1 MSRYTNMTVFTVKE
15 EPLNENTVN
24 DSDVQNARNY
34 LSNKRF
40 CMKFGRFFMEILKSR
55 YQGISPLSPY

>member
-1 MSRYTNMTVFTVKE
+1 MSQYTNMTVFTVKK

-40 CMKFGRFFMEILKSR
+40 SMKFGRFFMEILKSG
-55 YQGISPLSPY
+55 YQKISLLSPY